1 MIVLKIFSLNSE
13 GIQWNSKYVNGFNR
27 LIFLGKCVASQS
39 KSTFF
44 SISASSLTSK
54 WIGDGE
60 KMVRALFT
68 VARVHQPAVSHEE
81 NSQICELNKILYI
94 FSLTVD

>member
-1 MIVLKIFSLNSE
+1 MI
-13 GIQWNSKYVNGFNR
+13 
-27 LIFLGKCVASQS
+27 LGKCVASQS

-60 KMVRALFT
+60 KMVRALFQ
-68 VARVHQPAVSHEE
+68 VARVHQPAVSVLTI
-81 NSQICELNKILYI
+81 NIKI
-94 FSLTVD
+94 S

>member
-1 MIVLKIFSLNSE
+1 MYQISITFFLRVILHFLN
-13 GIQWNSKYVNGFNR
+13 I
-27 LIFLGKCVASQS
+27 LGKCVASQS

-68 VARVHQPAVSHEE
+68 VARCHQPAVS
-81 NSQICELNKILYI
+81 
-94 FSLTVD
+94 FSLLSSFEIVLYCCTFACVVCKTL